1 MGSTV
6 NGYMPYDI
14 IYEYTDQ
21 PIVIGNRT
29 LFPHN
34 PTTIPCNEEVELW
47 VNLLKKI
54 FDSRN
59 LSIILASYNFRTA
72 APVVAQIA
80 RNHALFHHHESDIVS
95 LYRTCT

>member
-21 PIVIGNRT
+21 PVVIGNRT

-47 VNLLKKI
+47 VNL
-54 FDSRN
+54 F
-59 LSIILASYNFRTA
+59 
-72 APVVAQIA
+72 
-80 RNHALFHHHESDIVS
+80 
-95 LYRTCT
+95 